1 MLRQKQRKEPMFMR
15 VVTMLRQKHPPG
27 VPPALLTVIV
37 LLIVLLIGPFQ
48 FPFPH
53 LSVPPVPI
61 VAVILI
67 VIRVGLF
74 QPPSSRP
81 RVVLM

>member
-1 MLRQKQRKEPMFMR
+1 MLRQKQRKRPMFMR
-15 VVTMLRQKHPPG
+15 FVTMLRQKHPPWG
-27 VPPALLTVIV
+27 ALALLTV
-37 LLIVLLIGPFQ
+37 IVLLIGPFQ

-67 VIRVGLF
+67 VIQVGLF
-74 QPPSSRP
+74 QPLSSRP